1 MNEQADR
8 ADPDT
13 DVHPSGPEHRLTRAS
28 GRSILLGL
36 IAVAVFLYVIRVVLL
51 PFVLA
56 AAAAYAVSPV
66 VDWLMRWTG
75 GRRWIAALLVFL
87 AVVAVGG
94 VLGFFVAPSAV
105 DAVLQVASN
114 VRDLVG
120 RLISSFMGN
129 GAIELFGQHLTAQ
142 QMADQLV
149 QMASEWITQNGRV
162 MLLASWAFSILFA
175 LVLTLVIFV
184 YFLISGPSIERGLFK
199 LIPPA
204 QRGVC
209 EEIWELTG
217 PVLQRYFIGI
227 FLVVVYASVAAY
239 LGLGLFLQLPHAVLL
254 AILTGVLEMVP
265 VIGPA
270 ASGVIVGLAAV
281 QAAKGAWSIILFII
295 YAVALRL
302 SIDDLVGPL
311 VLGRASS
318 IHPVVVIFCFLAG
331 GILFGVVG
339 LIMAVPVALT
349 LRVALGVLYE
359 DPEIEA
365 LLVKQ
370 RKEEA

>member
-1 MNEQADR
+1 
-8 ADPDT
+8 
-13 DVHPSGPEHRLTRAS
+13 
-28 GRSILLGL
+28 
-36 IAVAVFLYVIRVVLL
+36 
-51 PFVLA
+51 
-56 AAAAYAVSPV
+56 
-66 VDWLMRWTG
+66 MRWTG

-87 AVVAVGG
+87 VLVVVGG
-94 VLGFFVAPSAV
+94 ALGILIGPSAL

-114 VRDLVG
+114 VRELVA
-120 RLISSFMGN
+120 RLISSFLGN
-129 GAIELFGQHLTAQ
+129 GAIELFGQHLTAR
-142 QMADQLV
+142 QMADELV
-149 QMASEWITQNGRV
+149 RMASDWISQNGRV
-162 MLLASWAFSILFA
+162 MLVASWGFSILFGF
-175 LVLTLVIFV
+175 VLTLVIFI
-184 YFLISGPSIERGLFK
+184 YFLISGPSIERGLFR

-209 EEIWELTG
+209 EDIWELTG
-217 PVLQRYFIGI
+217 PVLRRYFIGI

-239 LGLGLFLQLPHAVLL
+239 IGLGLALQLPHAVLL
-254 AILTGVLEMVP
+254 AILTGLLEMVP

-281 QAAKGAWSIILFII
+281 QAAKGAWSIVLFII

-318 IHPVVVIFCFLAG
+318 IHPVVVIFCFLSG

-365 LLVKQ
+365 RLDER
-370 RKEEA
+370 RKEDK